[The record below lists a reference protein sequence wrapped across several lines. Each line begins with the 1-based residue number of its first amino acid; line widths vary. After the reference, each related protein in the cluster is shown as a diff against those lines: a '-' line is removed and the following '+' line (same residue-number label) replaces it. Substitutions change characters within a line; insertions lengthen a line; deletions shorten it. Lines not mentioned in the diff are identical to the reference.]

1 MRGGTGPTRLTTVVL
16 LDIVGS
22 TVVAG
27 ELGDERWRVALSRF
41 RRLVR
46 TDLKRHQGHEE
57 DTAGD
62 GFFATF
68 GQPAAA
74 VRCAAAI
81 VSDVQTIGLDVRC
94 GLHTGEMGSVEGR
107 PGGVAVHAAA
117 RVMALAGAAEI
128 CCTSTVRD
136 LVMGQD
142 ISFASRGLRELKGVP
157 GTWETLIVTA
167 TPDHLPPPLTPEE
180 ARTRLQRLQPER
192 QRRTRRAVLAAFA
205 ILGFS
210 VIVWTSFVLLQRTGT
225 TLERIPVDRVGRLD
239 PADGRITD
247 SLDVGAQPTGVAI
260 GNRTV
265 WVLRLEV
272 GEAVRVDPV
281 SGVAVSVPTG
291 GKPSDIAIDAG
302 GTVWVLNAFPSA
314 SLVGID
320 PDRVRID
327 EAAIPLETGARSISA
342 GEGAVWVTNSLQG
355 SVSRFDTTTRKAKVM
370 YRSDPGSRVRGVAVG
385 GGAVWVATGSSVL
398 KLDPSDGHVIGSAP
412 LLYQAYEIAY
422 GAGSVWVTHLDDD
435 AVSRIDPEHLS
446 AVSMGVGDG
455 PVDIAVD
462 DSAAW
467 VTNGLSGSVSRID
480 AQTNAVKS
488 IVVGSSPD
496 GVAAGAD
503 DVWVAVHAR

>member
-142 ISFASRGLRELKGVP
+142 
-157 GTWETLIVTA
+157 
-167 TPDHLPPPLTPEE
+167 
-180 ARTRLQRLQPER
+180 
-192 QRRTRRAVLAAFA
+192 
-205 ILGFS
+205 
-210 VIVWTSFVLLQRTGT
+210 
-225 TLERIPVDRVGRLD
+225 
-239 PADGRITD
+239 
-247 SLDVGAQPTGVAI
+247 
-260 GNRTV
+260 
-265 WVLRLEV
+265 
-272 GEAVRVDPV
+272 
-281 SGVAVSVPTG
+281 
-291 GKPSDIAIDAG
+291 
-302 GTVWVLNAFPSA
+302 
-314 SLVGID
+314 
-320 PDRVRID
+320 
-327 EAAIPLETGARSISA
+327 
-342 GEGAVWVTNSLQG
+342 
-355 SVSRFDTTTRKAKVM
+355 
-370 YRSDPGSRVRGVAVG
+370 
-385 GGAVWVATGSSVL
+385 
-398 KLDPSDGHVIGSAP
+398 
-412 LLYQAYEIAY
+412 
-422 GAGSVWVTHLDDD
+422 
-435 AVSRIDPEHLS
+435 
-446 AVSMGVGDG
+446 
-455 PVDIAVD
+455 
-462 DSAAW
+462 
-467 VTNGLSGSVSRID
+467 
-480 AQTNAVKS
+480 
-488 IVVGSSPD
+488 
-496 GVAAGAD
+496 
-503 DVWVAVHAR
+503 